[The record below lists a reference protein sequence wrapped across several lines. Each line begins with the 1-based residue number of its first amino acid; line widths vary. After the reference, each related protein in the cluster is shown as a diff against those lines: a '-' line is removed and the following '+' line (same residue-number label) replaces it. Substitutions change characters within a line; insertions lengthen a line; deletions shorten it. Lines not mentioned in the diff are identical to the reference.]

1 MKNHTD
7 PVCGM
12 AVDEE
17 QAAGKSGYKGEMY
30 YFCSQDC
37 KTKFDSSPAEYADAA
52 DAEEGGRGAGN
63 QRYT

>member
-1 MKNHTD
+1 MDNHTD

-17 QAAGKSGYKGEMY
+17 QAAGKSGYKGKMY

-37 KTKFDSSPAEYADAA
+37 KTKFDSHPSEFAE
-52 DAEEGGRGAGN
+52 AEKEARSAGN
-63 QRYT
+63 LRYT